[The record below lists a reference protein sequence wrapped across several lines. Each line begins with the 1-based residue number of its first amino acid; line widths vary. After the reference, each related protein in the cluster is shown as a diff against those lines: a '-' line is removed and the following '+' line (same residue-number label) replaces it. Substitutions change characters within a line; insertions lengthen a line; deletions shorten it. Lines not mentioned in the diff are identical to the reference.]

1 MRRRHGLLFLF
12 LLFSFTWRN
21 TDKTWP
27 RNPQK
32 KGFYMFLWVSA
43 LKQRPRAVTP
53 TALQLRKFVAVLD
66 QSFQW
71 WFHHRKFVGD
81 SSIEYAGCKKNMSN
95 HQSVQCILLPIPW
108 LPMLKRGLQFPL
120 SKLATRA
127 LRRFARFSTA
137 RLASLLTRN
146 RPSATP
152 RRLVVFQL
160 RSSRFSGNEHC
171 ILSYEKMWRIYGW
184 ILKSPDWLLIIYNC

>member
-1 MRRRHGLLFLF
+1 LLPFWINLF
-12 LLFSFTWRN
+12 NGDFTTEN
-21 TDKTWP
+21 
-27 RNPQK
+27 
-32 KGFYMFLWVSA
+32 
-43 LKQRPRAVTP
+43 
-53 TALQLRKFVAVLD
+53 
-66 QSFQW
+66 
-71 WFHHRKFVGD
+71 
-81 SSIEYAGCKKNMSN
+81 SSVIHPLNMQVVKKNMSN